1 MSKREIYR
9 ILDAAANRGREA
21 LRVVEDA
28 IRFLDDN
35 EELARK
41 LKETRHRFAAAADKL
56 DRGERMSARD
66 TVGDV
71 GTELETPDE
80 YERATLTDVLTAN
93 FARLQESARS
103 LEEFSKIVEP
113 QLAKEWER
121 VRYESYTLEKIA
133 YEEAAKLERDE
144 KPTAADP
151 AENESADEKPAKD
164 EPIQEESINEESATQ
179 EPTGNATPEP
189 QATRPAAPE
198 PSFDE
203 TPRESVAQGAPFARA
218 DELSPRELRKTK
230 LRKSNLC
237 FYVDRPLADADAET
251 LFNSGIGIY
260 QLRYYPGDASS
271 SPETILFLEQIRAA
285 YADEANALRRPL
297 LLARDFTV
305 WADDFD
311 GGVLTSDNWRE
322 ARAELGADRLLGAA
336 VSTLDEAL
344 GAFQAGEEGILDF
357 IEAGPIF
364 SDDGIS
370 ASTGL
375 GLLRAVLEAV
385 DEKPPIP
392 VFAFGGIAESN
403 VDDVCYAGIERVC
416 VDASVM
422 SEQDKRLGRIR
433 FASMF

>member
-144 KPTAADP
+144 EPVEDAPSEEASIKDESAEGEPIKEEP
-151 AENESADEKPAKD
+151 AEE
-164 EPIQEESINEESATQ
+164 
-179 EPTGNATPEP
+179 
-189 QATRPAAPE
+189 AAPE
-198 PSFDE
+198 QKTT
-203 TPRESVAQGAPFARA
+203 TPKNPAPEVENNAREQVAQAVPFARA
-218 DELSPRELRKTK
+218 DELSPRELRKSK
-230 LRKSNLC
+230 LRRSNLC
-237 FYVDRPLADADAET
+237 FYVDRPFADADAET
-251 LFNSGIGIY
+251 LFNSKIGVF
-260 QLRYYPGDASS
+260 QLCYYPDDASS
-271 SPETILFLEQIRAA
+271 SPESILFLEQIRAA
-285 YADEANALRRPL
+285 YADETNALRRPL
-297 LLARDFTV
+297 LLTRDFTV
-305 WADDFD
+305 WAEDFD
-311 GGVLTSDNWRE
+311 GGVLTSENWRE
-322 ARAELGADRLLGAA
+322 ARLELGDDRLLGAA

-344 GAFQAGEEGILDF
+344 SAFQAGEEGILDF
-357 IEAGPIF
+357 IEAGPVF
-364 SDDGIS
+364 RADGS
-370 ASTGL
+370 VAPTGL
-375 GLLRAVLEAV
+375 GLLRAILEAV

-392 VFAFGGIAESN
+392 VFAFGGIAEGN

-422 SEQDKRLGRIR
+422 NEQDRRLGRIR